1 MDNSKIS
8 YVVNT
13 LFDFRFQILK
23 MILGAELI
31 LSSISYELLVE
42 YVINV
47 KWVLHTSI
55 EICHENF
62 MDKFYE

>member
-55 EICHENF
+55 EICLENF